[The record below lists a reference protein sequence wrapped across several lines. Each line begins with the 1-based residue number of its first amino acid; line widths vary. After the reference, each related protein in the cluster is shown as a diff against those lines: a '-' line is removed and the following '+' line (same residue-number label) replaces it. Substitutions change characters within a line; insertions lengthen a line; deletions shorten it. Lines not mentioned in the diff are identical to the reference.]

1 MRPEL
6 KGDAWQPKLETVT
19 QDTHTVDVSQVISM
33 QSKGGVKLL
42 GRGSLAEE
50 CRQGGGEKLEQNVKR
65 YCDEAELLPTSPC
78 GGSVRYTGV
87 TGGGAPFITTNAK
100 ASRGWLT

>member
-50 CRQGGGEKLEQNVKR
+50 CRQRGGEKLEQNVKR

-78 GGSVRYTGV
+78 GGLCGILESQVVGLLSSQQTQKPLGV
-87 TGGGAPFITTNAK
+87 G
-100 ASRGWLT
+100 